1 MNPAHEPL
9 LDVQALH
16 AAYGSARVL
25 HGVSLQVR
33 AGEVVGLLGRN
44 GMGKTTLVNAILG
57 IVPSQAEAM
66 RFAGAS
72 IAAQPAHR
80 IARRGIALVPEGRQV
95 YANLSVLEHLSAF
108 TRPGADGAT
117 AWHAQRVFELFP
129 RLAERR
135 RNLGGQLSGGEQQ
148 MLAIGRALVTN
159 PRLLI
164 LDEATEGL
172 APLVREEIWRAL
184 AALRAAGQ
192 SILVVD
198 KYVQRLIRLADH
210 HVVLEKGRVAWTG
223 SSDALSADPA
233 LWRRYLGV

>member
-1 MNPAHEPL
+1 MSAEIL
-9 LDVQALH
+9 LDVQGLR
-16 AAYGSARVL
+16 AAYGSAQVL

-44 GMGKTTLVNAILG
+44 GMGKTTLVHAITG
-57 IVPSQAEAM
+57 IVPSQVQSL
-66 RFAGAS
+66 RFAGLS
-72 IAAQPAHR
+72 IAGQPAHR
-80 IARRGIALVPEGRQV
+80 IARRGVALVPEGRQV
-95 YANLSVLEHLSAF
+95 YGNLSVLEHLSAF
-108 TRPGADGAT
+108 TRPDAGGAT
-117 AWHAQRVFELFP
+117 PWHAARVFELFP

-135 RNLGGQLSGGEQQ
+135 GQLGGQLSGGEQQ

-184 AALRAAGQ
+184 SQLRAAGQ
-192 SILVVD
+192 AILVID

-210 HVVLEKGRVAWTG
+210 HVVLEKGRVAWAG
-223 SSDALSADPA
+223 SSAALSADPA
-233 LWRRYLGV
+233 LWRRYLGL